1 MFHHPSNESRQRH
14 SDEQR
19 GLYDRRQSDLIRF
32 SVPEPIRAPRPT
44 TTTLVHLDPRALGTK
59 AERDAFADAMLQRER
74 DYEEAMAGLPE
85 QTLSPADLEQMAQ
98 ADELQEGRSRRRSF
112 PTNF

>member
-32 SVPEPIRAPRPT
+32 SVPEPVATPIHHISP
-44 TTTLVHLDPRALGTK
+44 ALLGSK
-59 AERDAFADAMLQRER
+59 ADRDAFADAMLQRER
-74 DYEEAMAGLPE
+74 DYEEAMRGLPE

-98 ADELQEGRSRRRSF
+98 ADELQEGRSRRRSS
-112 PTNF
+112 PTNFHE